1 LLTMRGME
9 SAQEKGSGRFSR
21 RLQKARQFLTGKG
34 PAPPSRP
41 PEAAWQQSL
50 WKQQKRYVLKTIIL
64 TLALFPLFFVFFDF
78 FQDVHG
84 PIVSLVLFSLVLI
97 FYVVTKA
104 LISGEGFIRT
114 FLDQLTFIPVE
125 YPAGEKIFEKHFNAT
140 YALILSNVF
149 IHYVLRALDLGTM
162 ERIYSLFCFIPE
174 ELHVWNLLV
183 SPITCIFLHGS
194 AEHLWFNMVALW
206 VFGLAVE
213 KRVGWKKFI
222 YFYLM
227 TGFLSS
233 LATPIVYLVSRQE
246 FVSSIGASGAIMGIM
261 GVYAVRLFYRK
272 LVFPI
277 PIIPPIFLSFKVKVN
292 SLLLI
297 GTYLYIQI
305 ASVPTMFKSN
315 IDYLAH
321 IVGLLSGVYLASRQ
335 KIQEE
340 GIEDMLVERATNLID
355 NKEDYAEA
363 RKMLLAVV
371 EHNPERVEAIVA
383 LARLLKP
390 SEESRQF
397 YEKAI
402 RKLLDTKPE
411 EAARLFAEYFIIY
424 REPFEPETQDR
435 LTPWLRNIGKINLA
449 CRALE
454 ALVDRPETPAEW
466 RKNFLLQVAM
476 MLEKLELY
484 EAALNRY
491 EQLLQGFPD
500 FLPKDFVLRKIEVL
514 KKLGEG
520 GQEGAA
526 VSVDESA
533 GERAG

>member
-1 LLTMRGME
+1 MRGKE
-9 SAQEKGSGRFSR
+9 SPLEKASSYFSR
-21 RLQKARQFLTGKG
+21 HLQKAGWFLTGKG
-34 PAPPSRP
+34 PAPPARP

-64 TLALFPLFFVFFDF
+64 TLALFPFFFAFFNF
-78 FQDVHG
+78 LQLAES
-84 PIVSLVLFSLVLI
+84 PILRLLLFSLIFI
-97 FYVVTKA
+97 FYVLAKA

-125 YPAGEKIFEKHFNAT
+125 YPAGEKIFEKRFNAT
-140 YALILSNVF
+140 YGLILSNVF
-149 IHYVLRALDLGTM
+149 IHYALRALDPGTM
-162 ERIYSLFCFIPE
+162 ERIYSLFCFFPE
-174 ELHVWNLLV
+174 ELHVWNLVV
-183 SPITCIFLHGS
+183 SPITSIFLHAD

-213 KRVGWKKFI
+213 KRLGWKKFM
-222 YFYLM
+222 YFYLLA
-227 TGFLSS
+227 GFLSS

-246 FVSSIGASGAIMGIM
+246 FTSSIGASGAIMGIM

-272 LVFPI
+272 LVFPV
-277 PIIPPIFLSFKVKVN
+277 PLIPPIFLSFKVKVN

-297 GTYLYIQI
+297 ASYLYLQI
-305 ASVPTMFKSN
+305 VNVPSMFKSR

-335 KIQEE
+335 KIQDEA
-340 GIEDMLVERATNLID
+340 IEDLLVERATDLID
-355 NKEDYAEA
+355 NKEDYADA

-371 EHNPERVEAIVA
+371 EHNPERMEAMVA

-397 YEKAI
+397 YERAI

-411 EAARLFAEYFIIY
+411 EAARLFAEYFVIY

-435 LTPWLRNIGKINLA
+435 LTPWLKNTGKINLA

-454 ALVDRPETPAEW
+454 VLVDGPETPAEW
-466 RKNFLLQVAM
+466 KKNFLLQVAL

-491 EQLLQGFPD
+491 QQLLQSFPD
-500 FLPKDFVLRKIEVL
+500 FSPKDFVLRKIEVL

-520 GQEGAA
+520 GQEDRA
-526 VSVDESA
+526 VST

>member
-1 LLTMRGME
+1 MRGKE
-9 SAQEKGSGRFSR
+9 SPLEKASSYFSR
-21 RLQKARQFLTGKG
+21 HLQKAGWFLTGKG
-34 PAPPSRP
+34 PAPPPARP
-41 PEAAWQQSL
+41 SETAWQQSL

-64 TLALFPLFFVFFDF
+64 TLALFPFFFAFFNF
-78 FQDVHG
+78 LQLAES
-84 PIVSLVLFSLVLI
+84 PILSLLLFSLIFI
-97 FYVVTKA
+97 FYVLAKA
-104 LISGEGFIRT
+104 LITGEGFIRT

-125 YPAGEKIFEKHFNAT
+125 YPAGEKIFEKRFNAT
-140 YALILSNVF
+140 YGLILSNVF
-149 IHYVLRALDLGTM
+149 IHYALRALDPGTM
-162 ERIYSLFCFIPE
+162 ERIYSLFCFFPE
-174 ELHVWNLLV
+174 ELHVWNLVV
-183 SPITCIFLHGS
+183 SPITSIFLHAD

-213 KRVGWKKFI
+213 KRLGWKKFM

-233 LATPIVYLVSRQE
+233 LAFPLVYLVSRQE
-246 FVSSIGASGAIMGIM
+246 FISSIGASGAIMGIM

-272 LVFPI
+272 LVFPV
-277 PIIPPIFLSFKVKVN
+277 PLIPPIFLSFKVKVN
-292 SLLLI
+292 SLLFI
-297 GTYLYIQI
+297 ASYLYVQI
-305 ASVPTMFKSN
+305 VNVPSMFKSQ

-321 IVGLLSGVYLASRQ
+321 IVGFISGVYLASRQ
-335 KIQEE
+335 KIQDE

-355 NKEDYAEA
+355 NKEDYADA
-363 RKMLLAVV
+363 RKMLLAVI
-371 EHNPERVEAIVA
+371 EHNPERIEAMVA

-397 YEKAI
+397 YERAI

-411 EAARLFAEYFIIY
+411 EAAGLFAEYFVIY
-424 REPFEPETQDR
+424 REPFEAETQDR
-435 LTPWLRNIGKINLA
+435 LTPWLENMGKINLA

-454 ALVDRPETPAEW
+454 ILVDRPETPADW
-466 RKNFLLQVAM
+466 KKNFLLQVAM

-491 EQLLQGFPD
+491 QQLVQDFPD
-500 FLPKDFVLRKIEVL
+500 FSPKDFVLRKIEVL

-520 GQEGAA
+520 GQEDRA
-526 VSVDESA
+526 VGA

>member
-1 LLTMRGME
+1 MRGME
-9 SAQEKGSGRFSR
+9 PAQEKGIRRFSR
-21 RLQKARQFLTGKG
+21 RLQKARLFLTGKG
-34 PAPPSRP
+34 PGPSSRS
-41 PEAAWQQSL
+41 PETAWQQSL

-64 TLALFPLFFVFFDF
+64 TLALFPFFLICFNFLQLAESLFMR
-78 FQDVHG
+78 
-84 PIVSLVLFSLVLI
+84 VLIFSLIFI
-97 FYVVTKA
+97 FYVVSKA
-104 LISGEGFIRT
+104 LISGDGLIETLF
-114 FLDQLTFIPVE
+114 DQLTFIPTE
-125 YPAGEKIFEKHFNAT
+125 YPAGEKIFEKRFNAT
-140 YALILSNVF
+140 YSLILSNVL
-149 IHYVLRALDLGTM
+149 IHYVLRALDPGTM

-174 ELHVWNLLV
+174 ELHVWNLII
-183 SPITCIFLHGS
+183 SPITSIFLHAD
-194 AEHLWFNMVALW
+194 AEHLWFNMAALW

-233 LATPIVYLVSRQE
+233 LATPLVYLVSRQE
-246 FVSSIGASGAIMGIM
+246 FMSSIGASGAIMGIM

-272 LVFPI
+272 LVFPV
-277 PIIPPIFLSFKVKVN
+277 PLLPPIFLGFKVKVN

-297 GTYLYIQI
+297 ATYLYLQI
-305 ASVPTMFKSN
+305 VSVPNMFKSHV
-315 IDYLAH
+315 DYLAH

-335 KIQEE
+335 KFQEE

-402 RKLLDTKPE
+402 RKLLETKPE
-411 EAARLFAEYFIIY
+411 ESARLFAEYFVIY

-435 LTPWLRNIGKINLA
+435 LTPWLKNIGKINLA

-454 ALVDRPETPAEW
+454 VLVDRPETPAEW
-466 RKNFLLQVAM
+466 KKNFLLQVAM

-484 EAALNRY
+484 EAAINRY
-491 EQLLQGFPD
+491 QQLLQSFQD
-500 FLPKDFVLRKIEVL
+500 FSPKEFVLRKIEVL

-520 GQEGAA
+520 GQEGMA
-526 VSVDESA
+526 ESA
-533 GERAG
+533 GERAR

>member
-1 LLTMRGME
+1 MRGME
-9 SAQEKGSGRFSR
+9 PAQEKGIRRFSR
-21 RLQKARQFLTGKG
+21 RLQKARLFLTGKG
-34 PAPPSRP
+34 PGPSSRS
-41 PEAAWQQSL
+41 PETAWQQSL

-64 TLALFPLFFVFFDF
+64 TLALFPFFLICFNFLQLAESLFMR
-78 FQDVHG
+78 
-84 PIVSLVLFSLVLI
+84 VLIFSLIFI
-97 FYVVTKA
+97 FYVVSKA
-104 LISGEGFIRT
+104 LISGDGLIETLF
-114 FLDQLTFIPVE
+114 DQLTFIPVE
-125 YPAGEKIFEKHFNAT
+125 YPAGEKIFEKRFNAT
-140 YALILSNVF
+140 YSLILSNVL
-149 IHYVLRALDLGTM
+149 IHYVLRALDPGTM

-183 SPITCIFLHGS
+183 SPITCIFLHAD
-194 AEHLWFNMVALW
+194 AEHLWFNMAALW

-213 KRVGWKKFI
+213 KRVGWTKFI

-233 LATPIVYLVSRQE
+233 LATPLVYLVSRQE
-246 FVSSIGASGAIMGIM
+246 FMSSIGASGAIMGIM

-272 LVFPI
+272 LVFPV
-277 PIIPPIFLSFKVKVN
+277 PLLPPIFLGFKVKVN

-297 GTYLYIQI
+297 ATYLYLQI
-305 ASVPTMFKSN
+305 VSVPNMFKSHV
-315 IDYLAH
+315 DYLAH

-335 KIQEE
+335 KFQEE

-402 RKLLDTKPE
+402 RKLLETKPE
-411 EAARLFAEYFIIY
+411 ESARLFAEYFVIY

-435 LTPWLRNIGKINLA
+435 LTPWLKNIGKINLA

-454 ALVDRPETPAEW
+454 VLVDRPETPAEW

-491 EQLLQGFPD
+491 QQLLQSFQD
-500 FLPKDFVLRKIEVL
+500 FSPKEFVLRKIEVL

-520 GQEGAA
+520 GQEGMA
-526 VSVDESA
+526 ESA
-533 GERAG
+533 GERAR